1 MKAVVVERFG
11 PPTEVARCVER
22 PDPAPPGPGELR
34 LRVLRANINPADLLL
49 VSGRYGDL
57 PRLPAVPGSECAAR
71 VEAVGPGVDGFAPGD
86 LAMPMGTSCWREI
99 IVAKAQS
106 VVRLPGD
113 IDPAQA
119 AMIKANPATAL
130 AMLEDIVELRPGDWV
145 AQNAANSAVGRCVT
159 RLARARGLKVAAVV
173 RRGGL
178 DAALRADGADA
189 VVVDDGAEPT
199 AAAGWLHDASGGAR
213 IALALD
219 AVGGRATGVLAAAL
233 GKGGTL
239 VNYGLLS
246 GEPCSV
252 APHDLVFRDIRV
264 RGFWLARWFRG
275 ASPDRVRRLYADIV
289 ARVSDGTLA
298 MPVAAVYPFARVGEA
313 LAHAAR
319 DGRNGKIQLEPG

>member
-1 MKAVVVERFG
+1 MKAVVIERFG
-11 PPTEVARCVER
+11 PPAEVARCVER
-22 PDPAPPGPGELR
+22 PDPPAPGAGELR
-34 LRVLRANINPADLLL
+34 LRVLRANINPADLLVVAGL
-49 VSGRYGDL
+49 YGEL
-57 PRLPAVPGSECAAR
+57 PRLPAIPGSECAAR

-86 LAMPMGTSCWREI
+86 LVMPMGVSCWRET
-99 IVAKAQS
+99 IVAKAQG
-106 VVRLPGD
+106 VVRLPQD

-159 RLARARGLKVAAVV
+159 RLARARGLHVAAVV

-178 DAALRADGADA
+178 EAGLRADGAGA
-189 VVVDDGAEPT
+189 VIVDDGSDPG
-199 AAAGWLHDASGGAR
+199 AAAARLRDATGGGR

-219 AVGGRATGVLAAAL
+219 AVGGAAAGALAAAL
-233 GKGGTL
+233 AEGGTL

-246 GEPCSV
+246 GEACRI

-275 ASPDRVRRLYADIV
+275 ASPERVRRLYADILAQV
-289 ARVSDGTLA
+289 AGGALSL
-298 MPVAAVYPFARVGEA
+298 PVAAVYPFARIGEA

-319 DGRNGKIQLEPG
+319 DRRDGKVQLEPG